1 MSAGAMEQIRQRQLV
16 LIYTALFLSILA
28 LVKDSPH
35 RKELSFGSSYVP
47 NSLAQ
52 WSRSHY

>member
-35 RKELSFGSSYVP
+35 RKDLSFGSSYVP